1 MFYSYCLKKCL
12 NLENTL
18 VIFPVIGK
26 GVSKQV
32 KKTVLRV
39 LISYS
44 KFIFG
49 AEAWRKR
56 EITSNFSG
64 E

>member
-1 MFYSYCLKKCL
+1 M
-12 NLENTL
+12 
-18 VIFPVIGK
+18 
-26 GVSKQV
+26 
-32 KKTVLRV
+32 VLRV

-49 AEAWRKR
+49 AEAWGKR
-56 EITSNFSG
+56 EITSNFSD

>member
-1 MFYSYCLKKCL
+1 M
-12 NLENTL
+12 
-18 VIFPVIGK
+18 
-26 GVSKQV
+26 
-32 KKTVLRV
+32 VLRV

-44 KFIFG
+44 KFIFD
-49 AEAWRKR
+49 AEARGKR